1 MRFVQ
6 LVIFI
11 SIIAAVSLSAA
22 YPKHL
27 AGVDYSTISGSGL
40 SYSLEIDRS
49 NVLKFSGIL
58 MYYGPKP
65 PDKMTL
71 LADVGMEYQ
80 YNIWKIKDNR
90 LYLFGGGSY
99 WYVEKRDAISYMKYE
114 KLITEKTIAK
124 NNIFNLGAG
133 IGYEKVFLDKI
144 ALNLNVGLQYQLSD
158 GKGFPLLFDRSPET
172 QKFLGVGGGLG
183 LKFILK

>member
-1 MRFVQ
+1 MRFT
-6 LVIFI
+6 LSVILLAM
-11 SIIAAVSLSAA
+11 IAAITTLAA

-27 AGVDYSTISGSGL
+27 FGVDYSTISGSGL
-40 SYSLEIDRS
+40 SYSLELDRS

-71 LADVGMEYQ
+71 WADAGMEYQ

-124 NNIFNLGAG
+124 NNIFNIGAG
-133 IGYEKVFLDKI
+133 IGYETVIRNQLAF
-144 ALNLNVGLQYQLSD
+144 NFNVGLQYQVSD
-158 GKGFPLLFDRSPET
+158 GSGSPLLFDRSPNSK
-172 QKFLGVGGGLG
+172 KFLGLGGGIG